1 VIRRTLFWQFFG
13 AHILLLIA
21 SVGFVTFYMWQSG
34 RTTYRRQWL
43 RELEVQA
50 RLAAALLPDG
60 DPAEV
65 GAAAEHFFERLGAT
79 DAHRFTLILPDGR
92 VIGDTETK
100 ASRMESHS
108 DRPEVAEAI
117 AKGRGTSQRYSYSLG
132 QSMLYL
138 ALRIPEQGTLRA
150 VIRVAVPAQII
161 THETRAA
168 RRVMGGMVA
177 VVLATALI
185 LSYGSARR
193 VIRPVAGLRRGL
205 IRIGRGELDYRLPT
219 PSVPHLADLVRAIN
233 RTADRLQKHI
243 NALNNERSLRT
254 LILANMTHGVIAIDP
269 DHTVLDMNESAR
281 CLLGLKH
288 VAAAGTLISDVLRE
302 PVLLSLIDDSEQSE
316 GPVERELTVANG
328 AGGERRLNMRAT
340 ALNDAD
346 GRRVGTLLVLSDVT
360 LLRHL
365 ETVRQD
371 FVANVSHELRTPV
384 TSIKGFAE
392 ALLDGALDDPEKA
405 ERFVQIIMRQSNH
418 LESIIRDLLELSRL
432 DERAGQ
438 SLDQQETSISEI
450 VQHAVELRQT
460 LADERNVTLAVTC
473 EPELKVRVHAG
484 LVEQA
489 LVNLIDNAIKY
500 GVNGGVNRVEIEAAQ
515 EGPTVRI
522 TVRDHGQGIEPQH
535 IGRLFERFYRV
546 DKGRS
551 REQGG
556 TGLGLA
562 IVKHIA
568 QLHGGTV
575 TVTSEPGK
583 GTVFT
588 LRLPV

>member
-1 VIRRTLFWQFFG
+1 
-13 AHILLLIA
+13 
-21 SVGFVTFYMWQSG
+21 
-34 RTTYRRQWL
+34 
-43 RELEVQA
+43 
-50 RLAAALLPDG
+50 
-60 DPAEV
+60 
-65 GAAAEHFFERLGAT
+65 
-79 DAHRFTLILPDGR
+79 
-92 VIGDTETK
+92 
-100 ASRMESHS
+100 
-108 DRPEVAEAI
+108 VAN
-117 AKGRGTSQRYSYSLG
+117 
-132 QSMLYL
+132 
-138 ALRIPEQGTLRA
+138 
-150 VIRVAVPAQII
+150 
-161 THETRAA
+161 
-168 RRVMGGMVA
+168 
-177 VVLATALI
+177 
-185 LSYGSARR
+185 
-193 VIRPVAGLRRGL
+193 LRRGL

-302 PVLLSLIDDSEQSE
+302 PVLLSLIDDSEHSE

-328 AGGERRLNMRAT
+328 AGGDRRLNMRAT

-346 GRRVGTLLVLSDVT
+346 GQRVGTLLVLSDVT

-384 TSIKGFAE
+384 TSVKGFAE

-418 LESIIRDLLELSRL
+418 LESIISDLLELSRL

-438 SLDQQETSISEI
+438 SLDQQETPLSEI

-460 LADERNVTLAVTC
+460 LADERGVTLAVTC
-473 EPELKVRVHAG
+473 GAELTVRVHAG
-484 LVEQA
+484 LIEQA

-500 GVNGGVNRVEIEAAQ
+500 GVNGGVNRVEIDAAQ

-588 LRLPV
+588 LRLPA